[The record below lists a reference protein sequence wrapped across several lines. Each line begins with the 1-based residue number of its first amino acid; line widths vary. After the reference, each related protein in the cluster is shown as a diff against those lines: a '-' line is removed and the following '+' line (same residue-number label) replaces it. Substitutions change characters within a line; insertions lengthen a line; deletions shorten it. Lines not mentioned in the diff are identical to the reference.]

1 MVCKSKLCY
10 VPAYSYV
17 FKGRQTL
24 YSSLS
29 HFAPFPLSV
38 IILILRLINRGLY
51 PLALEIC
58 NYLSIAPANGEVKV
72 LREWALRKVG
82 TWYSIVSEQNV
93 QWINWLMRFCMY
105 WLCAMFTQRC
115 VWNGRVTI
123 ASVEGLHGYVLH
135 IDHLLNYIITKRV
148 HLAAI
153 QSTLPET
160 HMAGTR
166 QGSFWWRGGENDHS
180 EAEGHIS
187 GSFICWNS

>member
-82 TWYSIVSEQNV
+82 T
-93 QWINWLMRFCMY
+93 
-105 WLCAMFTQRC
+105 
-115 VWNGRVTI
+115 
-123 ASVEGLHGYVLH
+123 
-135 IDHLLNYIITKRV
+135 
-148 HLAAI
+148 
-153 QSTLPET
+153 
-160 HMAGTR
+160 
-166 QGSFWWRGGENDHS
+166 
-180 EAEGHIS
+180 
-187 GSFICWNS
+187 